1 MNYDE
6 EAYDEAVNAQW
17 LKLAKAESN
26 EELKE
31 VLNTWPVREDYIIR
45 EEEEYENKD
54 SSSSEE

>member
-1 MNYDE
+1 MFKEDE
-6 EAYDEAVNAQW
+6 YNAAVDAQW
-17 LKLAKAESN
+17 LKLARAESN